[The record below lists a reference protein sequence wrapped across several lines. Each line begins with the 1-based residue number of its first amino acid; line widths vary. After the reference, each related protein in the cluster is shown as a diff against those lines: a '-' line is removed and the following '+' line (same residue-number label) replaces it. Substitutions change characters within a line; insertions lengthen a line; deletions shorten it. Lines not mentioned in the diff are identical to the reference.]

1 MRLTIAWT
9 LSIYIYFLIIMIN
22 IVPLFMHGESKFI
35 ILESTLVG
43 SLFLLLLCSVI
54 NKVLV
59 KKFFP
64 YPKGDFVRELK
75 NDFMKER
82 LSERIYIGIRN
93 GFIPAIVLLSI
104 GTIVK
109 TAKGSIFT
117 FIDVIILGAP
127 VLLILVFRL
136 IFTLYQKI
144 SDKKNNASNP
154 Y

>member
-1 MRLTIAWT
+1 
-9 LSIYIYFLIIMIN
+9 
-22 IVPLFMHGESKFI
+22 MHGESKFI
-35 ILESTLVG
+35 YLGSTLVG

-82 LSERIYIGIRN
+82 LSERIYLGIRN